1 MTSYVLLPY
10 LICAATLGRALLVA
24 AKLAPAPDSNENS
37 CTHCGLP
44 FERRALGERICGCE
58 RHAAA

>member
-1 MTSYVLLPY
+1 MNSYVLLPY

-24 AKLAPAPDSNENS
+24 AKVAPAPESSDPS
-37 CTHCGLP
+37 CTRCRLP
-44 FERRALGERICGCE
+44 LERRALGERICGCD